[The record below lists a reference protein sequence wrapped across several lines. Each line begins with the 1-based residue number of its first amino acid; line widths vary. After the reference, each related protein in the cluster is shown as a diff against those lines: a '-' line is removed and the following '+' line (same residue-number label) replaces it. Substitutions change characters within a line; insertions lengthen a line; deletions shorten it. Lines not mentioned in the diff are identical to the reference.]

1 MHTRTKILLLLAST
15 ILAFSIAVAGY
26 QYIKNRQEKLF
37 LKANIETKTQIID
50 NVLKNKTNSFLAP
63 VNDYSCWDEMVQY
76 VKNPS
81 SAWEESNLNTVL
93 SAFDVSNAWIY
104 NHDLKLIY
112 SAYDSTLY
120 NENIILD
127 SKTIKKAF
135 ADSSYCHFF
144 MLFGNN
150 LVEVTGASIVLSSD
164 TEHKSAANG
173 YFIVAKLWDSNYVG
187 VLEKALDSKIHINPI
202 DSIIKS
208 DNTITSQNLNIV
220 KTQKNV
226 FGDDIVNINFLSKN
240 QLAKDIATTNRFS
253 IIILLLLMGTFIAF
267 FFAMQN
273 WVSSPLK
280 SIAQSLSHDDIAP
293 IEKLDEK
300 KDEFGEI
307 ASLIKNF
314 FEQKIQLEVEI
325 AERTEAQKMAHEM
338 YNETVN
344 LNHELQA
351 SEEELRQNLD
361 MIMELNE
368 MLSKQQK
375 EITDSINYASHI
387 QAALLP
393 PESIIKHF
401 DKDFFI
407 LFKPR
412 NIVSGDFYWVTHKDN
427 KLIIAIADC
436 TGHGVPGGFMSMLGM
451 AYLNEIVN
459 QCSNSTPAQILE
471 TLRRRVIE
479 SLHQTGKSGESK
491 DGMDISFCI
500 IDFNAMKIQFAG
512 AYNSLYIARKT
523 ESETSANG
531 YELLEFKGDRMPIGY
546 SLRVDKQ
553 FTDQEVEI
561 FSGDTVYMFTDGYQ
575 DQISG
580 VTRQKFNRTKMKNL
594 LVEMQGYPIP
604 EQKNI
609 LELTFDAFRNEYQ
622 QVDDIL
628 VFGMKV

>member
-15 ILAFSIAVAGY
+15 ILAFSIAVVGY
-26 QYIKNRQEKLF
+26 QYIKNRQERLF
-37 LKANIETKTQIID
+37 LRASIETKTQIID
-50 NVLKNKTNSFLAP
+50 NILKNKAEGFLAP

-81 SAWEESNLNTVL
+81 YAWEESNLNTVL

-104 NHDLKLIY
+104 NHELKLLY
-112 SAYDSTLY
+112 SAYDSSLY
-120 NENIILD
+120 DENFILD
-127 SKTIKKAF
+127 TKTIKKAF

-144 MLFGNN
+144 TMFENK
-150 LVEVTGASIVLSSD
+150 LVEITGASIVPSSD
-164 TEHKSAANG
+164 SKHKSAANG
-173 YFIVAKLWDSNYVG
+173 YFIVAKLWDSNYVN
-187 VLEKALDSKIHINPI
+187 VLEKALGSKIHINPI
-202 DSIIKS
+202 DSTIQS
-208 DNTITSQNLNIV
+208 NNNITSQNLNIV

-226 FGDDIVNINFLSKN
+226 FGDEIVTINFTSKN

-293 IEKLDEK
+293 IEKLDGK

-412 NIVSGDFYWVTHKDN
+412 NIVSGDFYWVTQKDN

-459 QCSNSTPAQILE
+459 QCSNISPAQILE

-512 AYNSLYIARKT
+512 AYNSLYIARNT
-523 ESETSANG
+523 ASAISANG

-546 SLRVDKQ
+546 SLRADKP

-561 FSGDTVYMFTDGYQ
+561 LSGDTLYMFTDGYQ

-580 VTRQKFNRTKMKNL
+580 LTRQKFNRTKMKNL
-594 LVEMQGYPIP
+594 LVELQNYPIA

-628 VFGMKV
+628 VFGMKI

>member
-76 VKNPS
+76 VKKPS

-150 LVEVTGASIVLSSD
+150 LVEVTGASIVPSSD

-173 YFIVAKLWDSNYVG
+173 YFIVAKLWDSNYVS

-226 FGDDIVNINFLSKN
+226 FGDDIVNINFSSKN

-609 LELTFDAFRNEYQ
+609 LKLTFDAFRNEYQ